1 VRFIA
6 NELVQQLGFKGR
18 TVIHYGNSAAGWPG
32 DVPQSR
38 MDSSKL
44 RKAGFALPRNSD
56 AALQLAIS
64 RIIEWLAK
72 RTGAEDGLR
81 LPRDASPPMA
91 AA

>member
-6 NELVQQLGFKGR
+6 DELVKQLGLKGR
-18 TVIHYGNSAAGWPG
+18 TAIHYGNSAAGWPG

-44 RKAGFALPRNSD
+44 RRAGFALPRNSD
-56 AALQLAIS
+56 EALQLAIS
-64 RIIEWLAK
+64 RIIEWLTK
-72 RTGAEDGLR
+72 RTGAEDDLK
-81 LPRDASPPMA
+81 LPRDASPQIA